1 MEMTVVMNLTLAKI
15 AISDNLANRQTT
27 ILAVTLPRGSGGNYG
42 GGWGG
47 GQLPPQFHKTRKFS
61 VQIGNFE
68 GGIETAVKKRVAV
81 EKEFLF

>member
-1 MEMTVVMNLTLAKI
+1 MDILTDSPKTET
-15 AISDNLANRQTT
+15 SSH
-27 ILAVTLPRGSGGNYG
+27 AVAEIMGGL
-42 GGWGG
+42 G
-47 GQLPPQFHKTRKFS
+47 GQLPPQFNKTRKFS